1 MRTETFLAR
10 VVQWQNVSMVRKRSR
25 VRFSPLAQIIIE
37 GIIGMATK
45 LKERMVKFRCSL
57 CDRITHYSKRN
68 KKKLKEKLE
77 LSKYCRFCKKNTLHK
92 EVK

>member
-1 MRTETFLAR
+1 
-10 VVQWQNVSMVRKRSR
+10 
-25 VRFSPLAQIIIE
+25 
-37 GIIGMATK
+37 MATK